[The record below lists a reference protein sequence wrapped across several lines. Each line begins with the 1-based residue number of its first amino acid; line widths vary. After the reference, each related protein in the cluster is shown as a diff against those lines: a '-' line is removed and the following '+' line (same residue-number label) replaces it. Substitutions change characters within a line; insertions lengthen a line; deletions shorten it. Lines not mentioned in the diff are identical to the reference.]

1 MQQSR
6 VKIAILSQRW
16 KISAKN
22 SIWINFFVGNG
33 NIVKTLIKNGTNT
46 NYTDSDGDSAL
57 MKVAAQGKM
66 SWKTVKPPCAF
77 WKSQFNVT
85 GNINMMKLLIE
96 NDADVNAVNNDN
108 QSALIKAI
116 AEGNL
121 FLLIW

>member
-1 MQQSR
+1 
-6 VKIAILSQRW
+6 
-16 KISAKN
+16 
-22 SIWINFFVGNG
+22 
-33 NIVKTLIKNGTNT
+33 
-46 NYTDSDGDSAL
+46 